1 MNNLKIGNYFILKH
15 PDLAYNNKREN
26 DCLYKEYV
34 RIYNDLKNK
43 KYKIEYI
50 EKDGVLT
57 VIKITTY
64 KFFFNEIKIIKPKF
78 INKIKIL

>member
-15 PDLAYNNKREN
+15 PDLAYNDKRE
-26 DCLYKEYV
+26 DDDLYEEYV
-34 RIYNDLKNK
+34 SIYDDLKNK

-57 VIKITTY
+57 VIKTIYY
-64 KFFFNEIKIIKPKF
+64 KFLFNEIEIIKPKF

>member
-15 PDLAYNNKREN
+15 PDLAYNDKREN
-26 DCLYKEYV
+26 DSLYKEYV

-57 VIKITTY
+57 VIRIATY
-64 KFFFNEIKIIKPKF
+64 KFFFNEIKLIKPAI
-78 INKIKIL
+78 INKIKVS